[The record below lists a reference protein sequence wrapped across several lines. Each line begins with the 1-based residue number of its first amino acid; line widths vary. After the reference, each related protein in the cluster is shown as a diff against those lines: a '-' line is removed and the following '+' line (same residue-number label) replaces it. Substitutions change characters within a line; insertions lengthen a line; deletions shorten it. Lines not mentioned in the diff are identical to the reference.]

1 MGASLSSPRPYQDA
15 SRVSNLHPIVRAEQF
30 IALPIRMM
38 DKTLVSQ
45 SFDCLGNRSICD
57 SLGELT
63 IMLRHILCVAQGH
76 SVPVDPQSP
85 HLMGPFESQRR
96 KWRFPTPGTIRAA
109 ASTIGESLPSAGH
122 TGTRASGTALGIT
135 GVCRK
140 SCAAHSVQHH
150 KAHDPWSMD
159 HGACT
164 MSHDSRPKA
173 HGPWTNCPWTMVH
186 MDHGQ

>member
-122 TGTRASGTALGIT
+122 TGTRASGTALGILQLSAESP
-135 GVCRK
+135 VL
-140 SCAAHSVQHH
+140 HI
-150 KAHDPWSMD
+150 
-159 HGACT
+159 ACSIT
-164 MSHDSRPKA
+164 RNMI
-173 HGPWTNCPWTMVH
+173 HGPWTMEHAP
-186 MDHGQ
+186 

>member
-15 SRVSNLHPIVRAEQF
+15 SRTSNLQPIVRAEQF
-30 IALPIRMM
+30 TALPIRMM

-57 SLGELT
+57 SLGELS

-85 HLMGPFESQRR
+85 YLMGPFESQRR

-122 TGTRASGTALGIT
+122 TGTRASRTALGILQLPAESPVLHI
-135 GVCRK
+135 VCSIINTIKYITKRQVHL
-140 SCAAHSVQHH
+140 SRSFLCSNCAA
-150 KAHDPWSMD
+150 A
-159 HGACT
+159 
-164 MSHDSRPKA
+164 
-173 HGPWTNCPWTMVH
+173 
-186 MDHGQ
+186 